1 MDLELRDRVVLVTG
15 GSKGI
20 GLACAK
26 AFAAEGAKIAIASR
40 SEFNLA
46 AAAQAIG
53 GALTIAADLSN
64 SDAAARVVERA
75 ERDLGQIDILINS
88 AGAARRTPP
97 DELMPATWRAAMDAK
112 YFTYINVIDPT
123 IKLMVARRRG
133 VIINIVGNGGKV
145 ASSSH
150 LAGGAANAALMLAT
164 VGLAHAYAK
173 HGVRVLAINPGLTN
187 TGRVAEGLN
196 AVARQQGI
204 SADEA
209 LRRSVEQ
216 LAIGRLA
223 EPEEIAALAVFA
235 ASPRASY
242 LTGVAISMDGASTP
256 VVI

>member
-26 AFAAEGAKIAIASR
+26 AFMAEGARVALSSR
-40 SEFNLA
+40 SEANLA
-46 AAAQAIG
+46 EASRLIG
-53 GALTIAADLSN
+53 SALTIAADLSQ
-64 SDAAARVVERA
+64 SDKAARVVERV
-75 ERDLGQIDILINS
+75 ELEVGPIDILINS

-97 DELMPATWRAAMDAK
+97 DELTPAAWRAAMDAK

-173 HGVRVLAINPGLTN
+173 QGVRVLAINPGLTN
-187 TGRVAEGLN
+187 TGRVAEGLE
-196 AVARQQGI
+196 ATARQQGI
-204 SADEA
+204 SVEEA
-209 LRRSVEQ
+209 RRRSVEQ

-223 EPEEIAALAVFA
+223 EPEEIATLAVFA

-242 LTGVAISMDGASTP
+242 LTGVTISMDGASTP
-256 VVI
+256 VVV

>member
-1 MDLELRDRVVLVTG
+1 MDLELKDRVVLVTG

-26 AFAAEGAKIAIASR
+26 AFVAEGARVALSSR
-40 SEFNLA
+40 SEANLSEA
-46 AAAQAIG
+46 ARAVG
-53 GALTIAADLSN
+53 SPLTIAADLSQ
-64 SDAAARVVERA
+64 SDEAARVVERVELA
-75 ERDLGQIDILINS
+75 LGPIDILINS

-97 DELMPATWRAAMDAK
+97 DELTPAAWRAAMDAK

-123 IKLMVARRRG
+123 IKLMVARRHG

-173 HGVRVLAINPGLTN
+173 QGVRVLAINPGLTN
-187 TGRVAEGLN
+187 TGRVAEGLE
-196 AVARQQGI
+196 ATARQLGI
-204 SADEA
+204 STEEA
-209 LRRSVEQ
+209 LRRSIEQ

-223 EPEEIAALAVFA
+223 EPEEIATLAVFA

-242 LTGVAISMDGASTP
+242 LTGVTISMDGASTP
-256 VVI
+256 VVV

>member
-26 AFAAEGAKIAIASR
+26 AFAAEDARLALASR
-40 SEFNLA
+40 SEASLA
-46 AAAQAIG
+46 EAARVVG
-53 GALTIAADLSN
+53 GALTIAADLSQP
-64 SDAAARVVERA
+64 DEAARVVDQVEL
-75 ERDLGQIDILINS
+75 ELGPIDILINS

-97 DELMPATWRAAMDAK
+97 DELTPAAWRAAMDAK

-123 IKLMVARRRG
+123 IKRMVARRRG

-164 VGLAHAYAK
+164 VGLANAYAK
-173 HGVRVLAINPGLTN
+173 QGVRVLAINPGLTN
-187 TGRVAEGLN
+187 TGRVAEGLQ
-196 AVARQQGI
+196 ATARQHGI
-204 SADEA
+204 SVEEA

-223 EPEEIAALAVFA
+223 EPEEIAMLVVFA

-242 LTGVAISMDGASTP
+242 LTGVTISMDGASTP
-256 VVI
+256 IVV